1 MSDFVADITKSVPH
15 INEQFV
21 LNAGITGVVKYAA
34 VSVDIPSLTAGLTD
48 TIDVTVTGVKLG
60 DIVFVEFL
68 DLVEE
73 LGAGDE
79 ACVVESCKATASVY
93 APLSGKIKSYNQSLV
108 DEPELINQSPYENG
122 WLFEIEVADGV
133 DESALMDYEAYQRSC
148 DKEG

>member
-1 MSDFVADITKSVPH
+1 MDKEKLKFMKSHEWIEAEGATRKV
-15 INEQFV
+15 
-21 LNAGITGVVKYAA
+21 GISEFAQGQ
-34 VSVDIPSLTAGLTD
+34 
-48 TIDVTVTGVKLG
+48 LG